1 MSRVRMWLLRGWKPA
16 LAVLI
21 LALVARHFFRILAQ
35 PELDPYPFALRIR
48 YLIPAAFL
56 YLGAHVCWAWF
67 WVRLLRSQGVQV
79 SFLDGLRAYFVSQFG
94 KYIPGKA
101 WVILIRVAL
110 LRSTKGGTP
119 LVVGI
124 TATYETLTS
133 MGAGALLGLI
143 LLPRVGVVP
152 TQVSENMA
160 FVFAIAAL
168 PLALGVLNKLA
179 ARRIAKMR
187 GPDAPPLPSPP
198 LTLLLQG
205 LLHGIGG
212 WCLLGIALGFAIQ
225 AVATDPPEPSLESY
239 LADLG
244 AIALSY
250 VAGFFVLVAPG
261 GLGIRELILQYALA
275 PRFEP
280 ALGKALAAAQ
290 ATVIALVL
298 RLTWTIAELA
308 FIALLLLGRKPPVKD
323 SP

>member
-1 MSRVRMWLLRGWKPA
+1 MSIRLPGWVKRGWKPA

-21 LALVARHFFRILAQ
+21 LVLVARHFIHILSR
-35 PELDPYPFALRIR
+35 PELDPYPFALRVP
-48 YLIPAAFL
+48 YLIPAALL
-56 YLGAHVCWAWF
+56 YLGAHLCWASF

-79 SFLDGLRAYFVSQFG
+79 TFSDGLRAYFVSQFG

-101 WVILIRVAL
+101 WVILIRVAM
-110 LRSTKGGTP
+110 LRSTVGGTP
-119 LVVGI
+119 LAVGV

-133 MGAGALLGLI
+133 MGAGAMLGML
-143 LLPRVGVVP
+143 LLPWLGVVP
-152 TQVSENMA
+152 RELSDHYALVIA
-160 FVFAIAAL
+160 VAAL

-179 ARRIAKMR
+179 ARRIAKLR

-198 LTLLLQG
+198 LRLLAEGL
-205 LLHGIGG
+205 LLHGVWG
-212 WCLLGIALGFAIQ
+212 WCLLGAALGFAIQ
-225 AVATDPPEPSLESY
+225 AVAVNPPVPMVDTY

-244 AIALSY
+244 AMSLAY

-280 ALGKALAAAQ
+280 DIGAPLALAQAA
-290 ATVIALVL
+290 VVSLVL

-308 FIALLLLGRKPPVKD
+308 FVLLLVLRRK
-323 SP
+323 SSS